1 MAVPDS
7 MHAQTSLATTHA
19 PRTNGFFLMKR
30 ERRSCPDYIIL
41 YIKETTIGELQLK
54 SVKNE

>member
-30 ERRSCPDYIIL
+30 ERRSCPDYII
-41 YIKETTIGELQLK
+41 YKRNNNRRVTTKISKE
-54 SVKNE
+54 